1 MLASSRIPGS
11 AHAGSRSAG
20 HDPPEGGGGTRISP
34 AALLSLARVGLIT
47 GDLEPARAQAQRIL
61 CLWGRIGRILP
72 VAHRL
77 EMMGT
82 IAIEDGQVERAMRL
96 TGAAGSLRRHGEIAA
111 GTWEDWI
118 GDVERKAR
126 GGLAA
131 EIASAAWA
139 ECAAMTASDDVEYA
153 LAGAA
158 AAGTTA

>member
-1 MLASSRIPGS
+1 
-11 AHAGSRSAG
+11 
-20 HDPPEGGGGTRISP
+20 
-34 AALLSLARVGLIT
+34 
-47 GDLEPARAQAQRIL
+47 
-61 CLWGRIGRILP
+61 
-72 VAHRL
+72 
-77 EMMGT
+77 MGT